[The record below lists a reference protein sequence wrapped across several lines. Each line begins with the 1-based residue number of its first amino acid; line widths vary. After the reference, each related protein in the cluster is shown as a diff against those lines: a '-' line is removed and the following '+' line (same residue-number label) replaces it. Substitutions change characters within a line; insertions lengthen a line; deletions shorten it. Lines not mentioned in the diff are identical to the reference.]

1 MLKEGKIEIVFEFN
15 GIGDRVIYD
24 AGYFG
29 FLNKEA
35 IGIAAL
41 YSYGTWLVIV
51 TGSSLLIGG
60 VITAITCG
68 N

>member
-41 YSYGTWLVIV
+41 YSYGT
-51 TGSSLLIGG
+51 
-60 VITAITCG
+60 
-68 N
+68 